1 MTMACFMM
9 LHKSNNDFI
18 LASCR
23 GLLKCVQAGAAFS
36 GRPVSYIATHDTEPP
51 VGQFVSTDSSSL
63 LIRCL
68 QSKKRANDL
77 PDTSTNEGEVRPG
90 KRKAVPGEEQ
100 NAEHKRRANDGP
112 SGSAV
117 QTVYSMEALLQ
128 MTVKEL
134 QELLASKNEPV
145 SGKKIDLVR
154 RILDR
159 Q

>member
-1 MTMACFMM
+1 MTMACLMM
-9 LHKSNNDFI
+9 LHTFNSDTI
-18 LASCR
+18 LVSCR
-23 GLLKCVQAGAAFS
+23 GFLKHVQAGAVFS

-51 VGQFVSTDSSSL
+51 VGQLVSTDASSL

-77 PDTSTNEGEVRPG
+77 PGTSTSEAEVRPG
-90 KRKAVPGEEQ
+90 KRKAVPGEDQ

-145 SGKKIDLVR
+145 SGKKLDLVH